1 MPTKSRLLFVC
12 VVIELLA
19 PAWAFSRAEPY
30 KPVRLYQGI
39 WSATR
44 TGPRSETTTSRIAND
59 CAMVGRFF
67 ACQQTVNGKPGAMII
82 FVPAA
87 APGDYYTQAVVQEGL
102 ATGRGELHIEGDRW
116 TYSSKAQR
124 DGKTVYHQT
133 TNVFTGR
140 NHIHFEQLES
150 PDGKK
155 WTVTMSGEEVRISKK
170 PRNSKRKVT
179 GGF

>member
-1 MPTKSRLLFVC
+1 MKSRFIFAG
-12 VVIELLA
+12 VVIA
-19 PAWAFSRAEPY
+19 MFTPTSTFSMQDPY
-30 KPVRLYQGI
+30 TPLRLYQGT
-39 WSATR
+39 WSATQ
-44 TGPRSETTTSRIAND
+44 TSPRSEPATREIAND

-170 PRNSKRKVT
+170 PRNSNRKVT

>member
-19 PAWAFSRAEPY
+19 PAWAFSREEPY
-30 KPVRLYQGI
+30 KPLRLYQGI

-82 FVPAA
+82 FVPTG
-87 APGDYYTQAVVQEGL
+87 APGAYYTQAVLQEGL
-102 ATGRGELHIEGDRW
+102 ATGRGELHIEAERW
-116 TYSSKAQR
+116 TYSSKTQR
-124 DGKTVYHQT
+124 DGKTIYHRT

-140 NHIHFEQLES
+140 NRIHFEQAES
-150 PDGKK
+150 SDEKN
-155 WTVTMSGEEVRISKK
+155 WTVMMSGDEVRLSKK
-170 PRNSKRKVT
+170 TRNGDRNVA
-179 GGF
+179 GRF